1 MTRALVRPLLIAASV
16 LVAGV
21 VALAADPPWW
31 AYPRNA
37 PNLQVAPD
45 DGKPRTVPG
54 SSRTYTLK
62 EIRNVFS
69 PPDWHPDDH
78 PPMPDVVGK
87 GRPPDVRACGYCHL
101 PSGIGKP
108 ENAAVSGLPIAY
120 FKQQIADFKS
130 GARRSSV
137 PDIPPQALMTKS
149 ALAATD
155 AEIEMAAAYFATL
168 PPTRPGWITVKE
180 VTTVPTM
187 TVAGSIVVPDGSG
200 RTEPIGQRILETA
213 TDFHRTELRDAHSGY
228 VAYVPVGSIR
238 KGDDL
243 VNTGGEG
250 RTLQCSICHGADLQG
265 LGNVP
270 RIGGLSPTY
279 TFRQLFD
286 MQAGTRSGPGAALMK
301 AAVARLTEED
311 MVAIAAYLGSLA
323 P

>member
-1 MTRALVRPLLIAASV
+1 MRTLWKTSLVVTSIMA
-16 LVAGV
+16 AGV
-21 VALAADPPWW
+21 VIAAADPPWW

-37 PNLQVAPD
+37 PNLHVEPD
-45 DGKPRTVPG
+45 DGKPRSVPG
-54 SSRTYTLK
+54 STRTYTFK

-78 PPMPDVVGK
+78 PPMPDIVGK
-87 GRPPDVRACGYCHL
+87 GRAPDVRACGYCHL

-108 ENAAVSGLPIAY
+108 ENAGVAGLPVAY
-120 FKQQIADFKS
+120 FKQQIDDFKS

-137 PDIPPQALMTKS
+137 PDIPPQALMVKTV
-149 ALAATD
+149 LAAND
-155 AEIEMAAAYFATL
+155 AEIDAAAEYFAKL

-200 RTEPIGQRILETA
+200 QTEPIGQRILETA

-228 VAYVPVGSIR
+228 VAYVPVGSIS
-238 KGDDL
+238 KGENL
-243 VNTGGEG
+243 VTTGGG
-250 RTLQCSICHGADLQG
+250 RTLQCNICHGSDLQG

-270 RIGGLSPTY
+270 RIAGLSPTY

-286 MQAGTRSGPGAALMK
+286 MQAGTRNGPGAALMK
-301 AAVARLTEED
+301 AAVAKLSEED
-311 MVAIAAYLGSLA
+311 MVSIAAYLGSLA